1 MYNAKMKIIK
11 LKEVNSTHTYLKE
24 YILENTYKE
33 SICIVTDHQT
43 DGIGSRGNSWS
54 GKKGNL
60 FFSFV
65 IKNDSL
71 PKDLPLQSISIY
83 VSFLLKKILSD
94 LDSQLWLKWPN
105 DFYLED
111 KKIGGTI
118 TTISKD
124 LIYCGIGLNLI
135 TVNDIY
141 GKLDI
146 KIDVD
151 NVLKSYFNLLEE
163 KILWKQIFSDFKIDF
178 QHSKKFQT
186 TIDNQKVSLENA
198 ILNEDGSIQV
208 NNKKV
213 FSLR

>member
-1 MYNAKMKIIK
+1 MYNLKMKMIK
-11 LKEVNSTHTYLKE
+11 LEEVDSTHRYIKD
-24 YILENTYKE
+24 YILENPYTQPL
-33 SICIVTDHQT
+33 CIFTDYQT
-43 DGIGSRGNSWS
+43 QGIGSRGNSWI

-65 IKNDSL
+65 VDKNFL
-71 PKDLPLQSISIY
+71 PEDLPLQSSSIY
-83 VSFLLKKILSD
+83 FSFILKEILKD
-94 LDSQLWLKWPN
+94 LKSLVWLKWPN
-105 DFYLED
+105 DFYLNK

-124 LIYCGIGLNLI
+124 LIYCGIGLNLKS
-135 TVNDIY
+135 VSDDF

-146 KIDVD
+146 DVD
-151 NVLKSYFNLLEE
+151 IEDILKNYFFKLEK
-163 KILWKQIFSDFKIDF
+163 KILWKQIFSDFKIEF

-186 TIDNQKVSLENA
+186 TIENQKISLENV

-208 NNKKV
+208 NDKKV

>member
-1 MYNAKMKIIK
+1 MKIIK
-11 LKEVNSTHTYLKE
+11 LEEIDSTHRYIKD
-24 YILENTYKE
+24 YILENSYTE
-33 SICIVTDHQT
+33 PLCIFTDYQT
-43 DGIGSRGNSWS
+43 QGIGSRGNSWI

-65 IKNDSL
+65 IDKDFLPNDL
-71 PKDLPLQSISIY
+71 ALQSSSIY
-83 VSFLLKKILSD
+83 FSFLLKRVLKD
-94 LDSQLWLKWPN
+94 LNSSVWLKWPN
-105 DFYLED
+105 DFYIED

-118 TTISKD
+118 TTVSKN
-124 LIYCGIGLNLI
+124 LIYCGIGINLKS
-135 TVNDIY
+135 VSEDF

-146 KIDVD
+146 NVD
-151 NVLKSYFNLLEE
+151 INDMLESYFFKLEK
-163 KILWKQIFSDFKIDF
+163 KIFWKQIFSDFKIEF

-186 TIDNQKVSLENA
+186 TIDNQKVSLENV